1 MSCHPCCTANDLS
14 HVTEHN
20 QMTCNY
26 IIPFFNYFHFCNPP
40 RPGCVL
46 AARAEL
52 ELNFFLKRGEGEK
65 EGGKKIK
72 VRIGKEQA
80 QRPGVL
86 HYVVCLHNVDLRHP
100 RELIVSSGYQ
110 SN

>member
-65 EGGKKIK
+65 EGGKKNQSSE
-72 VRIGKEQA
+72 REGA
-80 QRPGVL
+80 GPA
-86 HYVVCLHNVDLRHP
+86 P
-100 RELIVSSGYQ
+100 RGSTLCCVFT
-110 SN
+110 